1 MELYN
6 LIIYKIVV
14 FHIPQKN
21 RNIKK
26 VYYKKV
32 GIIENVSSKDVSKL
46 TIDLYKQ
53 LNTGY
58 IVVDI
63 KQTGCND
70 TIYDYYEKLNRKSL
84 KMYLELTNNKDLI
97 QFNAEYRKQHFIL
110 KYNANKYDMD
120 IIKKLLKDI
129 DLI

>member
-21 RNIKK
+21 RIIKK
-26 VYYKKV
+26 VYYKKT
-32 GIIENVSSKDVSKL
+32 GIIENVSSKDINTL
-46 TIDLYKQ
+46 TLDLYKQ
-53 LNTGY
+53 LDTGY

-70 TIYDYYEKLNRKSL
+70 TIYDYYEKLNKKSL
-84 KMYLELTNNKDLI
+84 KMYLELKNNKDLI
-97 QFNAEYRKQHFIL
+97 QFNSEYKKQYFTL
-110 KYNANKYDMD
+110 KYNANKYDIN

-129 DLI
+129 D